1 MARAAVA
8 PSTIAVTGAGVLIGL
23 LLIHSVLLAV
33 VLGAGAWLGRMAI
46 FALMR
51 SLPTADPDQVDP
63 YAVPEPWRQYVKQA
77 VAAGERFDR
86 TVAGWPAGP
95 LRDRVAIV
103 QPRIR
108 QGVQEVW
115 SIARQGAASA
125 TRSGPSVEKLS
136 AELKAVQAQGR
147 QAGADGDGLA
157 RREEA
162 VAAQLRAARRSED
175 GSARVLDRLRL
186 LTARL
191 DEAVSQVLELGLDQ
205 DAVESVA
212 GTVASLVDELTS
224 LHEGLQQA
232 TTERGLPP
240 GPPTSPATP

>member
-1 MARAAVA
+1 MVRAAVS
-8 PSTIAVTGAGVLIGL
+8 PSAIAVTGAGVVIGL
-23 LLIHSVLLAV
+23 LLVHSVLVAIA
-33 VLGAGAWLGRMAI
+33 LGAGAWLGRMAI

-51 SLPTADPDQVDP
+51 SLPTADPNEVDP
-63 YAVPEPWRQYVKQA
+63 YAVSEPWRQYVHQA
-77 VAAGERFDR
+77 VAAGQRYDR
-86 TVAGWPAGP
+86 TIAGWPAGP

-115 SIARQGAASA
+115 SIARQGAASS

-136 AELKAVQAQGR
+136 AELKAVQAQR
-147 QAGADGDGLA
+147 QQGGADQDALA

-162 VAAQLRAARRSED
+162 IAAQLRAARRSED

-212 GTVASLVDELTS
+212 GTVDGLVDELAS
-224 LHEGLQQA
+224 LHHGLQQA
-232 TTERGLPP
+232 TAEPGLPP
-240 GPPTSPATP
+240 GPPT